1 MLEPKDV
8 RVGNWVLKL
17 TGRDLNSKSFFEY
30 KAIALDEYYFTF
42 AKMCFPIKL
51 SPAVLGKCGFKH
63 EFGDWYK
70 NLDVED
76 LEGGSPFLRFKQ
88 ETGCWYLKDMKIPA
102 QPLYLHQLQNL
113 YYALSG
119 QELNIQ
125 LGNFE
130 NIDIIGPIGFFVK
143 PFKKRSVTRELL

>member
-1 MLEPKDV
+1 MLDPKDV

-17 TGRDLNSKSFFEY
+17 TGKDLNSKSFFEY

-51 SPAVLGKCGFKH
+51 SPAVLGNCGFKH

-70 NLDVED
+70 NLEVED
-76 LEGGSPFLRFKQ
+76 LEGGLPFLRFKQ